1 MRRLPL
7 AAVRV
12 LSLGAAPAGAYC
24 ARLLGDVGAEVIRVE
39 PVARREGPDERRLSL
54 HLNRNKLECTL
65 DLSHPRGRDL
75 LLRLAARSN
84 VIVESLTAGER
95 ERLGLT
101 YEAFQAARPDIIV
114 ASVGGPEEGE
124 SISLADVTTGTA
136 AAGAVCAAL
145 LHHRHTGSG
154 LRIEII
160 APATARTPALSP
172 DPHSQECRLFEP
184 VSHPDGQI
192 KEMAGLPWRFSETP
206 AHVRLPAPRPGEHN
220 RYVFGNLLGLSSQD
234 MAELEREGVID
245 RRDA

>member
-54 HLNRNKLECTL
+54 HLNRNKLGCTL
-65 DLSHPRGRDL
+65 DLSHPHGREL

-84 VIVESLTAGER
+84 VVVESLTAGER

-101 YEAFQAARPDIIV
+101 YEALRAARPDTIV
-114 ASVGGPEEGE
+114 ASVGGPEEE
-124 SISLADVTTGTA
+124 TSISVADVTTGTT

-145 LHHRHTGSG
+145 LHHRRTGRG
-154 LRIEII
+154 LRIEIS
-160 APATARTPALSP
+160 ARGTAHTPLLRS
-172 DPHSQECRLFEP
+172 DPHLQERRLFEP

-220 RYVFGNLLGLSSQD
+220 RYVFGDLLGLSSPE
-234 MAELEREGVID
+234 MAELEREGVIGH
-245 RRDA
+245 REP

>member
-7 AAVRV
+7 AAFRV
-12 LSLGAAPAGAYC
+12 LELGAAPAATYC

-39 PVARREGPDERRLSL
+39 PVARHDGPDERRRSL
-54 HLNRNKLECTL
+54 HMNRNKLGCSL

-84 VIVESLTAGER
+84 VVIEGLAGSEK
-95 ERLGLT
+95 ERLALT
-101 YEAFQAARPDIIV
+101 YEAFQAARRDIIV
-114 ASVGGPEEGE
+114 ASVGGPEEE
-124 SISLADVTTGTA
+124 TSISVADVTTGTA

-154 LRIEII
+154 LRIEIS
-160 APATARTPALSP
+160 ARATARTPALSP
-172 DPHSQECRLFEP
+172 DPHSQERRLFEP

-220 RYVFGNLLGLSSQD
+220 RYVFGDLLGLSSQE
-234 MAELEREGVID
+234 MAELEREGVIG
-245 RRDA
+245 RRDG

>member
-12 LSLGAAPAGAYC
+12 LELGAAPAGAYC

-39 PVARREGPDERRLSL
+39 PIARRDGPDERRLYI
-54 HLNRNKLECTL
+54 HLNRNKLGCTL
-65 DLSHPRGRDL
+65 DFSHPCGHDL

-84 VIVESLTAGER
+84 VVVESLTAGER

-101 YEAFQAARPDIIV
+101 YEAFRAARPDIII
-114 ASVGGPEEGE
+114 ASVSGPAET
-124 SISLADVTTGTA
+124 SISLADVATGTA

-145 LHHRHTGSG
+145 LLHRHTGRG
-154 LRIEII
+154 LRIEIS
-160 APATARTPALSP
+160 ARGTSRTPLLRS
-172 DPHSQECRLFEP
+172 DPHLQERPLFEP

-192 KEMAGLPWRFSETP
+192 EEMAGLPWRFSETP
-206 AHVRLPAPRPGEHN
+206 AHVRLPAPRPGEHD
-220 RYVFGNLLGLSSQD
+220 RYVFGDLLGLSPQE
-234 MAELEREGVID
+234 MAELEREGVIG

>member
-12 LSLGAAPAGAYC
+12 LELGAAPAGAYC

-39 PVARREGPDERRLSL
+39 PVARRDGPDERRLSL
-54 HLNRNKLECTL
+54 HLNRNKLGCAL

-84 VIVESLTAGER
+84 VVIEGLAGGEK
-95 ERLGLT
+95 ERLALT
-101 YEAFQAARPDIIV
+101 YEAFQAARRDIIA

-145 LHHRHTGSG
+145 LHHRRTGRG
-154 LRIEII
+154 LRIDIS
-160 APATARTPALSP
+160 ARATARTPPLSS
-172 DPHSQECRLFEP
+172 DPHSSVRLPSEP
-184 VSHPDGQI
+184 VYHPEGQI
-192 KEMAGLPWRFSETP
+192 EEMAALPWRLSETP
-206 AHVRLPAPRPGEHN
+206 AHVRLPAPRPGEHDS
-220 RYVFGNLLGLSSQD
+220 YVFGDLLGLSSQE
-234 MAELEREGVID
+234 MAELEREGVIG
-245 RRDA
+245 RRDG